1 MQIGNQTGICA
12 LQQLPLDGSGD
23 SLERTEAV
31 AEEMAVGGPLR
42 TYPDRRGKCIHE
54 ARR

>member
-23 SLERTEAV
+23 SLERTDAV
-31 AEEMAVGGPLR
+31 AEEMTVGGRLR
-42 TYPDRRGKCIHE
+42 TYKERGGKWILE
-54 ARR
+54 ARQ